1 MNANR
6 SNAVFTGVLFIVAT
20 VAGVVGL
27 GLLSPILDDAGYL
40 SWVSADETQFLVGVC
55 LLLVMAGACAG
66 IAVAMYPV
74 LR

>member
-40 SWVSADETQFLVGVC
+40 SRVSADETQFLVGVC
-55 LLLVMAGACAG
+55 LLLVRPA
-66 IAVAMYPV
+66 
-74 LR
+74 LRQLSSAPRVR